1 MDSQF
6 IVIKIYQKER
16 RFCEKS
22 YYYDNTEDSVATDPK
37 CITMN
42 EIVYFIGSRHRGRRL
57 DISMIE
63 FDNVSFVRD
72 ERVILDRVNLRME
85 SGENWVILG
94 KNGSGKSTI
103 LEMMN
108 GYLFPTRGTVRV
120 LGNTYG
126 QVDVREARRSI
137 GYISQ
142 TLLEKLSLSDP
153 AWEVVATGEYGF
165 LRFYEPIP
173 PQLKE
178 KAVHMLEQVRLS
190 HLQDQ
195 PLGLLSQ
202 GERKKVL
209 LARSLM
215 TSPALLVM
223 DEACAGLDL
232 YERENLLADLPT
244 FRDRGI
250 QMIYVTHHIEEMVP
264 VFSHVLLI
272 HEGRVVAA
280 GKKEEVLTSE
290 RIREAYQVDVAVDW
304 HEGRPWIRVLGKGA
318 RTV

>member
-1 MDSQF
+1 
-6 IVIKIYQKER
+6 
-16 RFCEKS
+16 
-22 YYYDNTEDSVATDPK
+22 
-37 CITMN
+37 
-42 EIVYFIGSRHRGRRL
+42 
-57 DISMIE
+57 MIE

-72 ERVILDRVNLRME
+72 GRTILDQVNLKME
-85 SGENWVILG
+85 TGEHWVILG

-108 GYLFPTRGTVRV
+108 GYLFPTKGTVRV

-126 QVDVREARRSI
+126 QVDVREVRRSI

-142 TLLEKLSLSDP
+142 TLLEKLSLRDP

-165 LRFYEPIP
+165 LRFYEPVP

-178 KAVHMLEQVRLS
+178 KAVHMLEQVRLA
-190 HLQDQ
+190 HLKDQ

-215 TSPALLVM
+215 TSPSLLIM

-232 YERENLLADLPT
+232 YERENLLSDLPL
-244 FRDRGI
+244 FRDKGI
-250 QMIYVTHHIEEMVP
+250 QMIYVTHHIEEIVP
-264 VFSHVLLI
+264 VFTHVLLI

-280 GKKEEVLTSE
+280 GKKEEVLTSD
-290 RIREAYQVDVAVDW
+290 RIRTAYQVDVEVDW
-304 HEGRPWIRVLGKGA
+304 FEGRPWVRVLG
-318 RTV
+318 RTER